1 MNNELLQEVVN
12 LRQRLILEFS
22 RIRDYKQ
29 NKNALMKEQDHAMSL
44 HGIIVEIDKMLE
56 GKVDFE

>member
-1 MNNELLQEVVN
+1 MDRELLQKIVD

-22 RIRDYKQ
+22 RIKDYKQ
-29 NKNALMKEQDHAMSL
+29 NKNALVKEQDYAEHL
-44 HGIIVEIDKMLE
+44 HSIVVEIDQMLQ